1 MNRGCASF
9 FYNRLKIIIIKKD
22 IFTQSPMRVFS
33 TYLQPRHG
41 RLHEVLAGVVQNLLG
56 LLPQLVPGEPVEL
69 ELDVL
74 RREDGL
80 GRRSRLSLFP
90 GQCRSRWRRG
100 GGGLGGD
107 QLAQANLGSVVL
119 TRDFGLDFILE

>member
-1 MNRGCASF
+1 MSC
-9 FYNRLKIIIIKKD
+9 L
-22 IFTQSPMRVFS
+22 S
-33 TYLQPRHG
+33 TNLQPLHG
-41 RLHEVLAGVVQNLLG
+41 GLHEVLAGVVQDLLG

-74 RREDGL
+74 WREDGL

-90 GQCRSRWRRG
+90 NRCRSRWRRG

-119 TRDFGLDFILE
+119 TRDFGLDFRLE